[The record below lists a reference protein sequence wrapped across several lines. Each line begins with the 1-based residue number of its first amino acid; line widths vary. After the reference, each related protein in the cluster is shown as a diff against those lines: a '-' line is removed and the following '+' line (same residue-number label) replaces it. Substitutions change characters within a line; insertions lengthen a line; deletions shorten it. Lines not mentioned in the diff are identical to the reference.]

1 MKICIF
7 LEEHTPHA
15 EHRVP
20 EFVLLVPSFLFL
32 SVICV
37 GGARGPAA
45 LSSSIFRKPAVCRC
59 QRGTHCQ
66 TRARSFFKRRDI
78 PFQLTLIIIYLYT
91 TSPNHPTIPYQGAV
105 IESGAIGGT
114 CVNVGACSLLAI
126 APPTAAAKA
135 LCNIYLLKK
144 DAMSLVHLLNIFHC
158 QLAN

>member
-1 MKICIF
+1 MQN
-7 LEEHTPHA
+7 
-15 EHRVP
+15 RVP
-20 EFVLLVPSFLFL
+20 EFVLLVPSFPFL

-37 GGARGPAA
+37 GSARGLAA

-59 QRGTHCQ
+59 QRGIHCQ
-66 TRARSFFKRRDI
+66 TRKRRDI

-126 APPTAAAKA
+126 APPTAAALA
-135 LCNIYLLKK
+135 LCNIFLLKK

>member
-1 MKICIF
+1 MQN
-7 LEEHTPHA
+7 
-15 EHRVP
+15 RVP
-20 EFVLLVPSFLFL
+20 EFVLLVPSFPFL

-37 GGARGPAA
+37 GSARGLAA

-91 TSPNHPTIPYQGAV
+91 TSPTILPLPYQGAV

-114 CVNVGACSLLAI
+114 CVNVGTCSLLAI
-126 APPTAAAKA
+126 APPTAAALA
-135 LCNIYLLKK
+135 LCNIFLLKK
-144 DAMSLVHLLNIFHC
+144 DAMNLVHLLYIFHC